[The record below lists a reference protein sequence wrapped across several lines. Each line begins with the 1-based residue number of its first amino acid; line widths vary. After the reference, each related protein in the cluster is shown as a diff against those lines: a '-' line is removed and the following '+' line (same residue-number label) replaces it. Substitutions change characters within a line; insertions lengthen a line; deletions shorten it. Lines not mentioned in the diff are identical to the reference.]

1 MKRKRL
7 PVTIL
12 SGFLG
17 AGKTTLLN
25 HILTN
30 QDGMRVAV
38 IVNDMS
44 EINIDALTVQNQ
56 GDLVRTDAEMVQMS
70 NGCICCTLRG
80 DLLKEASR
88 LARSGKFDYLLV
100 ECSGISEPLPV
111 AQTFTF
117 DSGDG
122 GNLRDWTRLD
132 TMVTVV
138 DASTFWRQY
147 HEKDEESGMEDLG
160 LLLADQIEFA
170 DVVVLNKTDL
180 ATEAELAAIE
190 GLLRMVNP
198 RAKVTRSERGAVPLS
213 EVLGTGLFD
222 YAAAEA
228 GSAWEEELSKPQA
241 QETEEF
247 GLSSL
252 SYRSRRPF
260 HPLRFQACLAS
271 GLPGLVRAKGYL
283 WLAGDSSRAWF
294 LTLAGASLY
303 ASPAGYWW
311 ASVDS
316 KSLPRNKQF
325 RKAILSQFVEPW
337 GDRRQE
343 LVLIGKRF
351 DRDALKS
358 RLDSCLLSDEEMSMR
373 REDWRAWFE
382 ELEDQEEITGK
393 KPTPAAA
400 RDA

>member
-1 MKRKRL
+1 MKRKKL

-44 EINIDALTVQNQ
+44 EVNIDALTVQNQ

-80 DLLKEASR
+80 DLLKEVSR
-88 LARSGKFDYLLV
+88 LAKTGSFDYLLV

-122 GNLRDWTRLD
+122 TNLRDWARLD

-147 HEKDEESGMEDLG
+147 HEKDEESGVEDLG
-160 LLLADQIEFA
+160 LLLANQIEFA
-170 DVVVLNKTDL
+170 DVVVLNKVDL
-180 ATEAELAAIE
+180 ASEAELAQIE
-190 GLLRMVNP
+190 GMLRMVNS
-198 RAKVTRSERGAVPLS
+198 RAKLLRSQKGIVPLE
-213 EVLGTGLFD
+213 EVLGTGRFD
-222 YAAAEA
+222 YDAAEA
-228 GSAWEEELSKPQA
+228 SSAWEEELAKPHA
-241 QETEEF
+241 PETVEF
-247 GLSSL
+247 GLSSM
-252 SYRSRRPF
+252 SYRVRKPF
-260 HPLRFQACLAS
+260 HPLKLEACLAE
-271 GLPGLVRAKGYL
+271 GLPGLLRAKGYM
-283 WLAGDSSRAWF
+283 WLAGDSMRAWF

-303 ASPAGYWW
+303 ASPLGYWW
-311 ASVDS
+311 AAVDK

-325 RKAILSQFVEPW
+325 RAAILDQFVEPW

-343 LVLIGKRF
+343 LVFIGK
-351 DRDALKS
+351 DWDEDALRR
-358 RLDSCLLSDEEMSMR
+358 RLDSCLLNDKELAMEPES
-373 REDWRAWFE
+373 WRPWFE
-382 ELEDQEEITGK
+382 ALENQEEITGK
-393 KPTPAAA
+393 ALVAQ
-400 RDA
+400 